1 MADTDTIF
9 DEEESGIHVAYGNV
23 KVNGNLE
30 ATGQIT
36 AKNLK
41 ILQDGRFVLSTAGRD
56 SISFN
61 KAVEFLKPVEFNNGN
76 TMIGFEDK
84 YHSAYVGSPTIQAGE
99 RLIIGDS
106 VMKIDAA
113 SSKII
118 ADRFTQILDT
128 LKADKVVAKKTT
140 SDQIATNKISVTE
153 ELVGKEI
160 YAETIKTNNFYMENF
175 TGLNLVASSS
185 LTTQDIIV
193 GGTAEIQSRLTID
206 GKGCGTNGG
215 ALIVNGGQIIANR
228 GIVSHTRNNQFQ
240 CL

>member
-84 YHSAYVGSPTIQAGE
+84 YGAYVGSPTIQAGE

-185 LTTQDIIV
+185 LTTKDIIV
-193 GGTAEIQSRLTID
+193 GGTAEIQSRLTVD

-215 ALIVNGGQIIANR
+215 ALIVNGGQIIANK